1 MTLTRKIALAGAG
14 LALVATLGSATT
26 ASAQE
31 RVRTR

>member
-14 LALVATLGSATT
+14 LALVAMLAATTT